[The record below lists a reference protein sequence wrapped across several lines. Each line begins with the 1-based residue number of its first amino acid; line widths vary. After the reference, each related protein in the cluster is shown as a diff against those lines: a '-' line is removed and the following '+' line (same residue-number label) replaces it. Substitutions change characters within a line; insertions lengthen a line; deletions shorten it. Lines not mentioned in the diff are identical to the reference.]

1 MGYELGSKVLAGV
14 VLGFTLAVAV
24 SGLYGWLGPNSLM
37 DKYMVVLWFI
47 VPVWTAVIALSC
59 VFRRAWQVWVSCCW
73 LMVWRLRCFGLC
85 EYGSNNP

>member
-1 MGYELGSKVLAGV
+1 MGYELGSKVLAGM

-59 VFRRAWQVWVSCCW
+59 VFRRAWQVWGVLLLANGVAFALLWAVRVW
-73 LMVWRLRCFGLC
+73 LQ
-85 EYGSNNP
+85 

>member
-47 VPVWTAVIALSC
+47 VPVWTAVVALSC
-59 VFRRAWQVWVSCCW
+59 VFRRAWLVWGVLLLANGVAFALLWAVRVW
-73 LMVWRLRCFGLC
+73 LQ
-85 EYGSNNP
+85 